1 MIRVCV
7 RVRVSV
13 GLGSVLLT
21 DMDKCK
27 IMVMHDYGKVIDT
40 VVVRVRA
47 TARVNTIQHPN
58 PVKLKPAHK
67 FCAHPL
73 NSIKLT

>member
-47 TARVNTIQHPN
+47 TAIGLTLSNTPTRSN
-58 PVKLKPAHK
+58 
-67 FCAHPL
+67 
-73 NSIKLT
+73 

>member
-40 VVVRVRA
+40 ID
-47 TARVNTIQHPN
+47 T
-58 PVKLKPAHK
+58 
-67 FCAHPL
+67 
-73 NSIKLT
+73 